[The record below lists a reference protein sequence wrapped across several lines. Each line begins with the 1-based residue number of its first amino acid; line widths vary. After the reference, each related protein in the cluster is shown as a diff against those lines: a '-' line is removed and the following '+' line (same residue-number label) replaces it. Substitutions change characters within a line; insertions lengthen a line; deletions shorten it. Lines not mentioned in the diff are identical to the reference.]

1 MDSSLRPGLPGGPP
15 AHGSAAVTG
24 PAARDHRAEE
34 DAGPW
39 YRRINWSA
47 SFWVVFLLFLLGMIV
62 GSDAS
67 DSVRATTAGAVVVF
81 ILLYV
86 YTVSTMPS
94 WDLLP
99 PETSPVRQVR
109 PLLRY
114 LALLALPAALC
125 LPFLGWWCVYLLP
138 YFSAVLL
145 FGTRLA
151 TGLSIVTTL
160 CAGSVLAAVAS
171 PEPLE
176 TKWLVAG
183 CSLSC
188 LVVVVARIGDETS
201 ERRRTADR
209 ELTAAREREEIS
221 RDVHDV
227 LGHSLTVLTLK
238 AEVAQR
244 LVEVDPAAAQAEL
257 DEIVA
262 LSRTALAD
270 VRATVTRL
278 RTPDLASQL
287 EASRTAFAAA
297 EIEAEVHGRARDIPL
312 PQREVLSWALR
323 EATTNVLRHAGAR
336 RVVVTLAP
344 GRLTVA
350 DDGAGLRGHGPG
362 NGLAGLRERV
372 EAVGGQLRVA
382 GPGLAGGT
390 GEGTT
395 VEVTL

>member
-1 MDSSLRPGLPGGPP
+1 MRSPM
-15 AHGSAAVTG
+15 
-24 PAARDHRAEE
+24 ARDHRAEE
-34 DAGPW
+34 DARPW
-39 YRRINWSA
+39 YRQVNWSA
-47 SFWVVFLLFLLGMIV
+47 SLWVVFLLFLLGMIV
-62 GSDAS
+62 EADTSVA
-67 DSVRATTAGAVVVF
+67 VRATTAGAVVAF
-81 ILLYV
+81 ILLYG

-99 PETSPVRQVR
+99 PETSPAQQVR

-125 LPFLGWWCVYLLP
+125 LPFLGWWCVYFLP
-138 YFSAVLL
+138 YLSAVLL

-160 CAGSVLAAVAS
+160 CAGSILAAVAS
-171 PEPLE
+171 SEPLE
-176 TKWLVAG
+176 TTWLVAG

-188 LVVVVARIGDETS
+188 LVVVIARIGDETT

-221 RDVHDV
+221 RDVHDI

-244 LVEVDPAAAQAEL
+244 LVSVDPAAAQVEM
-257 DEIVA
+257 DEIVT

-270 VRATVTRL
+270 VRTTVTRL

-287 EASRTAFAAA
+287 EASATAFAAA
-297 EIEAEVHGRARDIPL
+297 DIDAQIHGRARDIPL

-336 RVVVTLAP
+336 RVVVRLAP

-362 NGLAGLRERV
+362 NGLSGLRERV

-390 GEGTT
+390 GEGAT